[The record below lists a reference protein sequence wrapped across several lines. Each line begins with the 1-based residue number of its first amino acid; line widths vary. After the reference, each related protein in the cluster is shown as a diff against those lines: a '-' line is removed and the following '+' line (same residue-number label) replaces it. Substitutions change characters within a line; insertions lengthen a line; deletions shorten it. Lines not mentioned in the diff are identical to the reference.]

1 MFMARGLRKGEQDLD
16 EDEFLNVV
24 EVPLEELV
32 EQVLDGTIKDGKTQ
46 VALLKPEVPSF
57 YTKDYVGAGI
67 SISS

>member
-32 EQVLDGTIKDGKTQ
+32 EQVLDGTIKDGKAQ
-46 VALLKPEVPSF
+46 VALLKAAVR
-57 YTKDYVGAGI
+57 VGMLKA
-67 SISS
+67 